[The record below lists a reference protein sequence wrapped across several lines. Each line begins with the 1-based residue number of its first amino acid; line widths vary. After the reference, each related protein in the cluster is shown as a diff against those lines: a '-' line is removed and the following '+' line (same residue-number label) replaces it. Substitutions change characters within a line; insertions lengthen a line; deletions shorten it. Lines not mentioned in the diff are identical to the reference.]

1 MAQININNVG
11 YTIPERLTV
20 EQYYK
25 AIQFDW
31 EDPKYYPMIIAQ
43 LTGAPLALLAKASD
57 ESLTLAIALIV
68 KSMNDRRECTMI
80 DLEGIAFGQFVD
92 LDVYLALGLDKH
104 FSDITAILAPGVE
117 WADEA
122 MWAIDKYA
130 AFRTFT
136 YRQYKVLFG
145 LTDKDLTEAEAEG
158 ETEVKD
164 KMQVARAWYKVIV
177 SLAQDNILKLDE
189 VTEQPLKK
197 VLNFMSLQKEKVME
211 ENEAKLKQKRQ
222 YDLQRTRR

>member
-43 LTGAPLALLAKASD
+43 LTGAPLALLAKAGD

-145 LTDKDLTEAEAEG
+145 ITEKDLAQAEIEG
-158 ETEVKD
+158 DTEVRD

-211 ENEAKLKQKRQ
+211 ENEAKLKQRRQ

>member
-1 MAQININNVG
+1 MAQININNKA
-11 YTIPERLTV
+11 YEIPERLTV
-20 EQYYK
+20 EQYYG

-43 LTGAPLALLAKASD
+43 CTGAPLALLANAGE
-57 ESLTLAIALIV
+57 ESLALAIALIV
-68 KSMNDRRECTMI
+68 SSMNARRSTSMI
-80 DLEGIAFGQFVD
+80 DLEAITFGQFVD

-104 FSDITAILAPGVE
+104 FRDIVQMLSPEAK

-130 AFRTFT
+130 AFRTYT
-136 YRQYKVLFG
+136 YRQYRVLFG
-145 LTDKDLTEAEAEG
+145 LTEKDLDEAEKTG
-158 ETEVKD
+158 DTEVRD

-177 SLAQDNILKLDE
+177 SLAQDNILQIDE